1 MEEELVTALFFALAI
16 SLPARTRSV
25 SLTYKTWTRGAVS
38 DSFCVPMKLHEAFS
52 DGGIGVC
59 SSGVSVLEVRTRS
72 SVNFWA

>member
-1 MEEELVTALFFALAI
+1 MPHYPLDFKKCVAY
-16 SLPARTRSV
+16 
-25 SLTYKTWTRGAVS
+25 LTYKTWTRGAVS